1 MAKKQTDLLPFCE
14 VSKEQLE
21 AWMST
26 VHLFFDKMYKT
37 ADIPKARVISATGC
51 HERTLYAKRNNYK
64 FETMARLV
72 FFLTQAMNFTLNLN
86 ALLQAV
92 IHCCRE
98 GKDLVIQPADPDAPL
113 EPGQEKILAQK
124 RKRKR

>member
-21 AWMST
+21 AWMYS
-26 VHLFFDKMYKT
+26 VHLFFDKMYET
-37 ADIPKARVISATGC
+37 ANVSKARVISATGC
-51 HERTLYAKRNNYK
+51 HERTLYAKRHNYK

-72 FFLTQAMNFTLNLN
+72 YFLTQAMDFTLNLN
-86 ALLQAV
+86 ALLKTV
-92 IHCCRE
+92 VYCCRE
-98 GKDLVIQPADPDAPL
+98 GKDLVIQPADPDQPL
-113 EPGQEKILAQK
+113 TPGQEKILEQK

>member
-21 AWMST
+21 AWM
-26 VHLFFDKMYKT
+26 
-37 ADIPKARVISATGC
+37 RVISATGC
-51 HERTLYAKRNNYK
+51 HERTLYAKRHNYK

>member
-21 AWMST
+21 AWMYS
-26 VHLFFDKMYKT
+26 VHLFFDKMYET
-37 ADIPKARVISATGC
+37 ANVSKARVISATGC
-51 HERTLYAKRNNYK
+51 HERTLYAKRYNYK

-72 FFLTQAMNFTLNLN
+72 YFLTQAMNFTLNLN
-86 ALLQAV
+86 ALLKTV
-92 IHCCRE
+92 IYCCRE
-98 GKDLVIQPADPDAPL
+98 GKDLVIQPADPDQPL
-113 EPGQEKILAQK
+113 TPGQEKILEQK